1 MEPLLPPARIWQWDF
16 SVCLWKIDVLLMHRG
31 AEVGVKERL
40 HCGKKMW
47 AQRVMMPWKERLS
60 VHCTLFVCW
69 VLMWPSVWTEWLA
82 PQPTETL
89 KKERQLLQSGS
100 CTNNG
105 KVWRLCA
112 LRLYTL
118 ATAVPVGATFLNPP
132 HLNAFEG
139 PLGAYCHVD
148 FAVPV
153 GVEALSGSRAF
164 RSHSPTGMKNPFFGC
179 TWKREKHW
187 TLNRAHSCRG
197 THSVFSHTRTSTNLK
212 MIERLQ
218 FSEHHRVITV
228 LFVSHSFHFNIPH
241 CSTFKQYIQNTQY
254 TYNNNDNNNNTFY
267 L

>member
-1 MEPLLPPARIWQWDF
+1 M
-16 SVCLWKIDVLLMHRG
+16 G
-31 AEVGVKERL
+31 
-40 HCGKKMW
+40 
-47 AQRVMMPWKERLS
+47 
-60 VHCTLFVCW
+60 
-69 VLMWPSVWTEWLA
+69 PSVWTECLG
-82 PQPTETL
+82 PQPTESL
-89 KKERQLLQSGS
+89 KKERQLLQSGC

-148 FAVPV
+148 VAFPV

-187 TLNRAHSCRG
+187 TLNRAHSCRAHILYSV
-197 THSVFSHTRTSTNLK
+197 THT
-212 MIERLQ
+212 
-218 FSEHHRVITV
+218 
-228 LFVSHSFHFNIPH
+228 HFNKLKDDREAAIQRAPQSHYSSICLTFIPLQH
-241 CSTFKQYIQNTQY
+241 SPPLHFQAIQPKY
-254 TYNNNDNNNNTFY
+254 KVHM
-267 L
+267 